1 MNKAVVCEKSY
12 WICPDQGGVLEVVV
26 DLVENV
32 KKGQLIAVL
41 KDPFGTVSKNSLA
54 LKMEL
59 CFEKNTNP
67 INTTGG
73 RILHLGVL
81 EKK

>member
-1 MNKAVVCEKSY
+1 VNKAVVCEKSY

-26 DLVENV
+26 GLVENL
-32 KKGQLIAVL
+32 KKQLIAVL
-41 KDPFGTVSKNSLA
+41 KDPFGTVSKNSLP